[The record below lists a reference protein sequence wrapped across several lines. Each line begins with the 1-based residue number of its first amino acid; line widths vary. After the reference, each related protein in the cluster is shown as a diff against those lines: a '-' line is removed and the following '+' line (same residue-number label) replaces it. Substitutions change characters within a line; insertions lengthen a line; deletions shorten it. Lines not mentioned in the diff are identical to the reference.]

1 MLIFTQ
7 LLLLIITIVDHYTV
21 VIYYAGH
28 GRKNMGD
35 WCFKD
40 GYITFGDIIELYNT
54 HFKKRV
60 LAIVT
65 DCSHSGNWVKQ
76 CSQYLEE
83 QGVRPC
89 GHSARD
95 KGILLKVYASS
106 RSWEI
111 AATPCFSVLA
121 VYTDKNKGHM
131 TYFINKQL
139 REEQKAHGVDFAAVA
154 CEKNIDEPCV
164 LSPKY
169 TWHMKSEAD
178 RIFLV
183 KGDDRGRPAWYYV
196 LIEDDDEK
204 MRLFTEK
211 IQKTNDVERSIDLTN
226 YGQVLESGW
235 GEDPPNIIHDSIE
248 KQYGLK

>member
-1 MLIFTQ
+1 M
-7 LLLLIITIVDHYTV
+7 IIVKTIPCNLYAV

-28 GRKNMGD
+28 GRKNTGD

-60 LAIVT
+60 LTIVT
-65 DCSHSGNWVKQ
+65 DCSYSGKWVKW

-83 QGVRPC
+83 QRVRPC

-106 RSWEI
+106 RSWEM

-121 VYTDKNKGHM
+121 ADSDKNKGHM
-131 TYFINKQL
+131 MYFINKQL
-139 REEQKAHGVDFAAVA
+139 REEQKAHGVDFAAVT
-154 CEKNIDEPCV
+154 CDKNIDEPCA
-164 LSPKY
+164 LSPEY
-169 TWHMKSEAD
+169 TWHKKNEAE

-183 KGDDRGRPAWYYV
+183 KGDDRDRPAWYYV
-196 LIEDDDEK
+196 LVVDDDEK
-204 MRLFTEK
+204 MRLFIEK
-211 IQKTNDVERSIDLTN
+211 IQKTNAVERSIDLTN